1 MGKQGKRINENE
13 DRIREK
19 NDKTLKIKDNIRKTR
34 ERRIRRWNKR
44 QYKENK
50 GKGQRKREDRIR
62 EKREKT
68 VGNGGWDKGKE
79 EKSR

>member
-1 MGKQGKRINENE
+1 M
-13 DRIREK
+13 
-19 NDKTLKIKDNIRKTR
+19 
-34 ERRIRRWNKR
+34 
-44 QYKENK
+44 ENK
-50 GKGQRKREDRIR
+50 GKGQRKREDRTR

>member
-19 NDKTLKIKDNIRKTR
+19 KAKTLKIKDNIRET
-34 ERRIRRWNKR
+34 
-44 QYKENK
+44 
-50 GKGQRKREDRIR
+50 R
-62 EKREKT
+62 EKRQKT

-79 EKSR
+79 KKSRKKMKGNSIFLSTKIYLTD

>member
-1 MGKQGKRINENE
+1 M
-13 DRIREK
+13 
-19 NDKTLKIKDNIRKTR
+19 
-34 ERRIRRWNKR
+34 
-44 QYKENK
+44 ENK

>member
-1 MGKQGKRINENE
+1 MGKQGKRINEN
-13 DRIREK
+13 
-19 NDKTLKIKDNIRKTR
+19 
-34 ERRIRRWNKR
+34 
-44 QYKENK
+44 
-50 GKGQRKREDRIR
+50 EDRIR